1 MCQPIPASPSSRTDR
16 ALNTSKPSN
25 AAKIKSPVDGTTHRT
40 HAGRKSADLSSVDL
54 VEPIAIA
61 LNLIEWKPDQQELIA
76 KNSISRGLLCKKR
89 IGKRMND
96 QKPHRVVI
104 VGAGFG
110 GLTAARALA
119 SAPVSITVIDR
130 KNHHTFQP
138 LLYQVAT
145 AGLSPGEIAAPIRSI
160 LHRHKNIEV
169 LMAEVTGFDLERRVV
184 QTAVQTDSQNDA
196 QNEVQEIPYDSLI
209 VAAGARHA
217 YFGHDEWEA
226 LAPGLKTIED
236 AIEIRRR
243 VLLAFELAERRAS
256 ASEDHDSEPLNF
268 AVVGAGPTGVELAGT
283 LAEICR
289 HALAQDFR
297 TIDPRRARIH
307 LIEGGPHVLPAYP
320 EDLSR
325 SALKQLQHL
334 GVEVLTSTMVTNVE
348 PGVIYMGDTAGGT
361 VRRTTKMNAAVI
373 LWAAGVAASPLG
385 RKLGVPVDR
394 AGRVPVNPDLSLP
407 NHPEVFVIGDLSTLK
422 DASGKLLPGVAP
434 VAIQQ
439 GQYVAKIIRRE
450 LASGSHSRPLFH
462 YFDKG
467 SLATIGRSAAIAQF
481 GKIHIS
487 GFIAWLAWLFVHILF
502 LIGFQNRIL
511 VFIQWAWSY
520 FTYERSARLIT
531 GSTSLPGWN
540 GADSGIPNSSEA
552 EEISAVTRK

>member
-1 MCQPIPASPSSRTDR
+1 M
-16 ALNTSKPSN
+16 N
-25 AAKIKSPVDGTTHRT
+25 
-40 HAGRKSADLSSVDL
+40 
-54 VEPIAIA
+54 E
-61 LNLIEWKPDQQELIA
+61 NL
-76 KNSISRGLLCKKR
+76 
-89 IGKRMND
+89 
-96 QKPHRVVI
+96 HRVVI
-104 VGAGFG
+104 VGSGFG
-110 GLTAARALA
+110 GLNAAQALA

-160 LHRHKNIEV
+160 LRRHKNVEV

-184 QTAVQTDSQNDA
+184 QTAVQADSQNAA

-209 VAAGARHA
+209 VAAGASHA
-217 YFGHDEWEA
+217 YFGHDDWEA
-226 LAPGLKTIED
+226 FAPGLKTIED
-236 AIEIRRR
+236 ALEIRRR
-243 VLLAFELAERRAS
+243 VLLAFELAERHAW
-256 ASEDHDSEPLNF
+256 ADEHDDGDSHDAENHDIQIRDVQNHDVQNHDNDPLNF
-268 AVVGAGPTGVELAGT
+268 VVVGAGPTGVELAGT

-307 LIEGGPHVLPAYP
+307 LVEGGPHVLPAYP

-325 SALKQLQHL
+325 SALEQLRRL
-334 GVEVLTSTMVTNVE
+334 GVVVLTSTMVTNVE
-348 PGVIYMGDTAGGT
+348 PGVVYMRDG
-361 VRRTTKMNAAVI
+361 VNETKMDAAVI

-385 RKLGVPVDR
+385 KKLGVPIDR
-394 AGRVPVNPDLSLP
+394 AGRVLVNPDLSVP
-407 NHPEVFVIGDLSTLK
+407 SHPEVFVIGDLAALK

-434 VAIQQ
+434 VAIQE
-439 GQYVAKIIRRE
+439 GRYVAKLIRRE
-450 LASGSHSRPLFH
+450 IRGDKEAAPRAPFH

-487 GFIAWLAWLFVHILF
+487 GFIAWLSWLFVHILF
-502 LIGFQNRIL
+502 LIGFRNRIL
-511 VFIQWAWSY
+511 VLIQWAWSY

-531 GSTSLPGWN
+531 GSTSLPGWSGVN
-540 GADSGIPNSSEA
+540 SGISDSSEP
-552 EEISAVTRK
+552 EEISAAIRK